1 VARRLIWSPRAR
13 QNLREILDFIAIDA
27 PGNAATVAKRFFARV
42 ESLPDQ
48 PGQGRR
54 VSEYEGQDDFRE
66 VFVHRWRVIYLTGER
81 ECGSSRSC
89 MARAC
94 SRTCRLSN

>member
-13 QNLREILDFIAIDA
+13 RNLRDILDFIAEDS
-27 PGNAATVAKRFFARV
+27 PGNAETVARRFFARV

-54 VSEYEGQDDFRE
+54 VPEYDGPVEFRE
-66 VFVHRWRVIYLTGER
+66 VFVHSWRVIYRTNER
-81 ECGSSRSC
+81 EVRIVAIVHG
-89 MARAC
+89 AR
-94 SRTCRLSN
+94 LLKNVPPL